1 MLDGI
6 GNWPDLLIKEICMRI
21 NKGVFTIAAAIIAL
35 PTFADE
41 LTLHVNNIK
50 AIQGNLLV
58 AVYDKEASYN
68 ANNNWVAA
76 KQVKVADTTMSLSF
90 VDLPAGSY
98 AIKLFQDKNENNQID
113 IGANGIPTEPY
124 GFSNN
129 LGSYG
134 PPSFD
139 EAKVT
144 VNKASVIEIQL
155 R

>member
-1 MLDGI
+1 
-6 GNWPDLLIKEICMRI
+6 MRI
-21 NKGVFTIAAAIIAL
+21 NKGVFAIAAAIIAL

-41 LTLHVNNIK
+41 LALNVNNIK

-58 AVYDKEASYN
+58 AVYDKEANYN
-68 ANNNWVAA
+68 ANSNWVAA
-76 KQVKVADTTMSLSF
+76 KQVKVTGATMSLSF
-90 VDLPAGSY
+90 ADLPAGNY
-98 AIKLFQDKNENNQID
+98 AVKLFQDKNENNQID

-139 EAKVT
+139 EAKVI
-144 VNKASVIEIQL
+144 VNKATEIEIQL

>member
-1 MLDGI
+1 
-6 GNWPDLLIKEICMRI
+6 MRI

-41 LTLHVNNIK
+41 LMLNVNNIK
-50 AIQGNLLV
+50 AIRGNLLV
-58 AVYDKEASYN
+58 AVYDKEANYN

-76 KQVKVADTTMSLSF
+76 KQVKVAGTTMSLSF

-98 AIKLFQDKNENNQID
+98 AIKLFQDENENNQID

-144 VNKASVIEIQL
+144 VNKATEIDIQL